1 MMRLAFVVLVVLIT
15 SAGENATAQ
24 QVPPGVAVRLQT
36 RDSVGPLVMRGIF
49 RRQAR
54 DTLLLTTPDLR
65 PLAVPWKNIE
75 CAEYRDGRKPAAP
88 YALLGGVTAGIIT
101 AVALNYFI
109 HNGCTGPECRQWN
122 FSALIVLGT
131 ALGSGVG
138 GLGGYALRPALWRP
152 LPRLPT
158 DR

>member
-1 MMRLAFVVLVVLIT
+1 MTRLAVVFLALLIT
-15 SAGENATAQ
+15 PAGKNASAQ
-24 QVPPGVAVRLQT
+24 QVPPGVAVRIQA
-36 RDSVGPLVMRGIF
+36 RDSAGPLVMHGTF
-49 RRQAR
+49 QCQAR
-54 DTLLLTTPDLR
+54 DTLLLTTPDFR

-75 CAEYRDGRKPAAP
+75 RAEYRDGRKPGAP
-88 YALLGGVTAGIIT
+88 YALLGGVTAGVIT

-122 FSALIVLGT
+122 FSELIVLGT
-131 ALGSGVG
+131 ALGSGMG
-138 GLGGYALRPALWRP
+138 GVVGYALRPALWRP